1 MKQALEAYNQDML
14 ESGKYSSL
22 NAVQLWDDLHSTLT
36 SLTNQFIPSKLSSTR
51 NNLLESTKNS
61 NGLLD
66 KHRNSSR
73 PAERKMFLDLKHL
86 FRKSI
91 KLSYQSNLENIL
103 DVVSNDL
110 TSKLNTKK
118 IFTLLNIPNKILPLL
133 HLYANTIMSI
143 RTNPRKPLFLINSS
157 SLFSRKFPFVTLND
171 KNVLMQTDPC

>member
-1 MKQALEAYNQDML
+1 
-14 ESGKYSSL
+14 
-22 NAVQLWDDLHSTLT
+22 
-36 SLTNQFIPSKLSSTR
+36 
-51 NNLLESTKNS
+51 
-61 NGLLD
+61 
-66 KHRNSSR
+66 
-73 PAERKMFLDLKHL
+73 MFLDLKHL

-91 KLSYQSNLENIL
+91 KLSYQSNLEDIL

-143 RTNPRKPLFLINSS
+143 RTNPRKPLFLMNSS

-171 KNVLMQTDPC
+171 KNVLMQTRSMLDITVTSKGIENNLNPHQASGPDQIKHITLQNLSTPLSPILKHLFQKSLDSEIHQSGRMLIWRLSAKR